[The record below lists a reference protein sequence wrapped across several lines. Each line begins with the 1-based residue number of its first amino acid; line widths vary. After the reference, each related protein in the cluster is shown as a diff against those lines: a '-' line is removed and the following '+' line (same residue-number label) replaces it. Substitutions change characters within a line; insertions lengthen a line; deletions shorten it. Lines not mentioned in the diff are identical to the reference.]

1 MNVYGIILAGGNG
14 ERFWP
19 MSTPERPKQF
29 VELFGGKP
37 LLRHAVDRLKGVIP
51 SENILIITAKRF
63 VKLTREVL
71 PMIPEANII
80 GEPCRR
86 DTAAAVALATGLV
99 KARGGEGAI
108 GCILTADH
116 LMSPVK
122 DFRKTLKAAI
132 KVAREKDD
140 IVTIGIAP
148 TRPDTGYGY
157 IDPESCKFVEKPDL
171 KTAKKYLKSGR
182 YLWNSGMFI
191 WKASVMK
198 AAFAAHAP
206 DFLGL
211 IEKPSTKTYPALRAI
226 SVDYAVMEKTRN
238 LSVVRGE
245 FTWNDVGN
253 WLAVPTLFAADEAG
267 NTRLGRTAVIDT
279 KNSIIVSSSS
289 HPIAVMGLE
298 NVVVVET
305 PSGTLVCD
313 KNRLK
318 DLKRLVN
325 LV

>member
-1 MNVYGIILAGGNG
+1 MNVYAIILAGGNG

-19 MSTPERPKQF
+19 LSTSERPKQF
-29 VELFGGKP
+29 VNLFGGKP
-37 LLRHAVDRLKGVIP
+37 LLRHAVDRLNGVVP
-51 SENILIITAKRF
+51 NANILVITAKRF

-71 PMIPEANII
+71 PMIPAANVV

-99 KARGGEGAI
+99 KSRGGDEAI
-108 GCILTADH
+108 GLILTADH

-122 DFRKTLKAAI
+122 DFRRALKTAI
-132 KVAREKDD
+132 KIARTTDD

-157 IDPESCKFVEKPDL
+157 IDPEAKTFVEKPDL
-171 KTAKKYLKSGR
+171 KTAKRYLKSGK

-191 WKASVMK
+191 WRASVME

-211 IEKPSTKTYPALRAI
+211 IENPSTKDYAALRAI
-226 SVDYAVMEKTRN
+226 SVDYAVMEKARN
-238 LSVVRGE
+238 LSVVRGD
-245 FTWNDVGN
+245 FRWNDVGS
-253 WLAVPTLFAADEAG
+253 WLAVPTVFAADDAG
-267 NTRLGRTAVIDT
+267 NTRVGRTVTLETSD
-279 KNSIIVSSSS
+279 SIIVSSAA
-289 HPIAVMGLE
+289 HPVAVMGLKD
-298 NVVVVET
+298 VVVVET
-305 PSGTLVCD
+305 PSGTLVCAKD
-313 KNRLK
+313 SLK

-325 LV
+325 LL

>member
-1 MNVYGIILAGGNG
+1 MNVYAIILAGGNG

-19 MSTPERPKQF
+19 ISTPERPKQF
-29 VELFGGKP
+29 VDLFGGKP
-37 LLRHAVDRLKGVIP
+37 LLRHAVDRLKGVVP
-51 SENILIITAKRF
+51 NDNILVITAERF

-71 PMIPEANII
+71 PMIPAANVV

-99 KARGGEGAI
+99 RSRGGEDAI
-108 GCILTADH
+108 GLILTADH

-132 KVAREKDD
+132 KVARTKDD
-140 IVTIGIAP
+140 IVTIGIVP

-157 IDPESCKFVEKPDL
+157 IDPEAKKFVEKPDL
-171 KTAKKYLKSGR
+171 KTAKRYFKSGK

-198 AAFAAHAP
+198 AAFAAQAP
-206 DFLGL
+206 DFLDL
-211 IEKPSTKTYPALRAI
+211 IEKPSTKNYAALRAI
-226 SVDYAVMEKTRN
+226 SVDYAIMEKTRN
-238 LSVVRGE
+238 LSVVRGD
-245 FTWNDVGN
+245 FTWNDVGGY
-253 WLAVPTLFAADEAG
+253 LSLPTFFAADDAG
-267 NTRLGRTAVIDT
+267 NTRLGRTVALETRD
-279 KNSIIVSSSS
+279 SIIISSGA
-289 HPIAVMGLE
+289 HPVAVMGLKG
-298 NVVVVET
+298 VVVVET
-305 PSGTLVCD
+305 PKGTLVCD
-313 KNRLK
+313 KSRLK